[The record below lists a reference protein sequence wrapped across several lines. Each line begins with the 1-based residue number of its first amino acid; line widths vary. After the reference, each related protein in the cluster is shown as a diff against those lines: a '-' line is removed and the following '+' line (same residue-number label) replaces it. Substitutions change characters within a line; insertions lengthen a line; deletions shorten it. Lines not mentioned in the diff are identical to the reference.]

1 MRDINRVVLVGRLT
15 RDADFKV
22 TNSGLQ
28 ICNFSVAVNRTRK
41 DGDQFVDEANFFD
54 CEYFGRAAEAV
65 NRYLVKGK
73 QVAIDGELRHQR
85 WEQDGQPRSKVVV
98 HVRELQLLGGGD
110 RGSSGGSDRGSEAPY
125 SSTPEQPNDAGS
137 SFEDDVPF

>member
-15 RDADFKV
+15 RDADYKV

-28 ICNFSVAVNRTRK
+28 ISNFSVAVNRTKK

-73 QVAIDGELRHQR
+73 QVAIDGELRHQK
-85 WEQDGQPRSKVVV
+85 WEQEGQPRSKVVV
-98 HVRELQLLGGGD
+98 NVRELQLLGGGD
-110 RGSSGGSDRGSEAPY
+110 RGGSGGSDRRSEPQHSSGSQQ
-125 SSTPEQPNDAGS
+125 SSDTGS

>member
-15 RDADFKV
+15 RDAVFKV

-54 CEYFGRAAEAV
+54 CEYFGRSAEAV

-73 QVAIDGELRHQR
+73 QVAVDGELRHQR

-110 RGSSGGSDRGSEAPY
+110 RGSSGGADRRSEPPN
-125 SSTPEQPNDAGS
+125 SSTPQQSNDTGS

>member
-54 CEYFGRAAEAV
+54 CEYFGRSAEAV

-73 QVAIDGELRHQR
+73 QVAIDGELRQQR
-85 WEQDGQPRSKVVV
+85 WEQDGQPRNKVVV
-98 HVRELQLLGGGD
+98 NVRELQLLGGGD
-110 RGSSGGSDRGSEAPY
+110 RGSSGGSDRRSESPY
-125 SSTPEQPNDAGS
+125 SSTRQQSDDTGS

>member
-73 QVAIDGELRHQR
+73 QVAVDGELRHQR
-85 WEQDGQPRSKVVV
+85 WEQEGQPRSKVVV

-110 RGSSGGSDRGSEAPY
+110 RGSSGGSDRRSESSYPSAPQQ
-125 SSTPEQPNDAGS
+125 SNDTGS

>member
-28 ICNFSVAVNRTRK
+28 ISNFSVAVNRTRK

-54 CEYFGRAAEAV
+54 CEYFGRSAEAV

-73 QVAIDGELRHQR
+73 QVAVDGELRHQR

-110 RGSSGGSDRGSEAPY
+110 RGSSSGSDRRSESPY
-125 SSTPEQPNDAGS
+125 SSTPQQSNDSGS